1 MQDLQWPRHLPPVL
15 PLVPLKQI
23 GDDSV
28 IICDQKLLKD
38 TIRITL
44 SLLVDDFEIIRLDN
58 KNEALVGDQQT
69 VISENYILVWNKQ
82 QNRSSFS
89 ICKGN
94 FITMIGSIGQGPGE
108 YQTIY
113 DAQIEKKRSD
123 LFVALDQ

>member
-1 MQDLQWPRHLPPVL
+1 MINKNHLKYKRGIARTLSGFIILFSLISCKTSNDKTLATCPAVGSI
-15 PLVPLKQI
+15 KQI

-38 TIRITL
+38 TIRIPL

-82 QNRSSFS
+82 QNPFKLFDR
-89 ICKGN
+89 KG
-94 FITMIGSIGQGPGE
+94 IS
-108 YQTIY
+108 
-113 DAQIEKKRSD
+113 
-123 LFVALDQ
+123 LL